1 MHVGTT
7 DFGHGQQIAL
17 QTAKSREEVAQ
28 PV

>member
-7 DFGHGQQIAL
+7 DFGHVQQIAL
-17 QTAKSREEVAQ
+17 QTPDSREEVAQ